1 MKICR
6 ENIIKLL
13 GAWKS
18 VYVIKGPPTLAP
30 VGGNDSSFS
39 GSWVGMGGETK
50 QCTLDV
56 LHTDRGLPLGM
67 L

>member
-1 MKICR
+1 MPSDSSKIPLYSTFWMKICR
-6 ENIIKLL
+6 KNIMKLL
-13 GAWKS
+13 LFRF
-18 VYVIKGPPTLAP
+18 I
-30 VGGNDSSFS
+30 GGD
-39 GSWVGMGGETK
+39 GEETK